1 MRSWFIRIV
10 PAPGHVSFTVRLG
23 RVVPAPGH
31 TSFTVEGMEVECDGY
46 TDEVSD
52 FDTWGTFPTFAEAV
66 ACRDNVL
73 ENYHKAMP
81 WTDYAQE
88 LCEGSLR

>member
-10 PAPGHVSFTVRLG
+10 PAPGHV
-23 RVVPAPGH
+23 
-31 TSFTVEGMEVECDGY
+31 SFTVEGMEVECDGY

-66 ACRDNVL
+66 ACRDSVVA
-73 ENYHKAMP
+73 NYHKARP
-81 WTDYAQE
+81 WSDYAQE
-88 LCEGSLR
+88 LYEGSPR

>member
-1 MRSWFIRIV
+1 MRTWFIRIV
-10 PAPGHVSFTVRLG
+10 PAPGHV
-23 RVVPAPGH
+23 
-31 TSFTVEGMEVECDGY
+31 SFTVEGMEVECDGY